1 MTKSKKTMRVGKIFA
16 DWCGHCV
23 ALKPEWDNL
32 KSKIQQEIGR
42 SIKDI
47 AVVFVEI
54 GDTEENKI
62 AGKTVDGMIS
72 EYNNKHASNLALQG
86 GYPTI
91 FRHCGNKIEYYDGP
105 RTSDELWKWFKSGC
119 DGLSKK
125 NDINSKIINNIGIY
139 NNKIK
144 IKPKSRNN
152 TNRKSATKKHENI
165 VIIGGKTR
173 RRYPN
178 KKAGC
183 GCGAKWFW

>member
-1 MTKSKKTMRVGKIFA
+1 
-16 DWCGHCV
+16 
-23 ALKPEWDNL
+23 
-32 KSKIQQEIGR
+32 
-42 SIKDI
+42 
-47 AVVFVEI
+47 
-54 GDTEENKI
+54 
-62 AGKTVDGMIS
+62 
-72 EYNNKHASNLALQG
+72 LALQG

-125 NDINSKIINNIGIY
+125 TDINNVGIY
-139 NNKIK
+139 NNKIKIDTK

-173 RRYPN
+173 RQYPN

-183 GCGAKWFW
+183 GCGANWFW